1 MSDPLEQIG
10 RQISD
15 MPMWV
20 VIVLAL
26 ASGVSGELWRASS
39 DHDLIWSEIAKRVL
53 MRFSSAGL
61 FGFATF
67 LSMIAAGA
75 HVMLAVAA
83 CIIVG
88 TMGADIASAVYARW
102 LEKKL

>member
-15 MPMWV
+15 LPMWV

-39 DHDLIWSEIAKRVL
+39 DHELVWSEIAKRVL

-61 FGFATF
+61 FGFAAF

-75 HVMLAVAA
+75 HVLMAVAA